1 VRPAPLALLFALSLF
16 AQVAEADGES
26 DAKDLF
32 TRGRERRIAGDCA
45 GAVDLFRR
53 ALDLYPA
60 GLGSL
65 RNLAECEE
73 SLGHPASSWRAWIDL
88 KRALVVNRD
97 PKYAGWEE
105 DAEAGAARLATRV
118 AKLAVQVTVRGPEG
132 DGPPPPD
139 ARLDVRV
146 NDEPLP
152 RALWG
157 TELVRDPGTY
167 RVRVEGADAAQAV
180 EQVVELR
187 PGPTERAV
195 LHLALRRPPE
205 LAPSPA
211 PPPSPRGLAVRRAV
225 GWSTIGLGAASLAAS
240 AVTFA
245 VRQRALSDLRAGCA
259 DYATAPCPPGLRSTV
274 DRGQLASTLTTGF
287 LVAGGAL
294 AASGA
299 ALVVFSPSS
308 RGGAATTAPAVAI
321 TVGPGRVDAAWTF

>member
-1 VRPAPLALLFALSLF
+1 MPALLFAFSLF
-16 AQVAEADGES
+16 AQIARADAES

-32 TRGRERRIAGDCA
+32 TRGRERRLAGDCA
-45 GAVDLFRR
+45 AAVDLFHR
-53 ALDLYPA
+53 ALDVYPA

-73 SLGHPASSWRAWIDL
+73 SLGHWASSWRAWIDL

-105 DAEAGAARLATRV
+105 DAEAGATRLGPRIG
-118 AKLAVQVTVRGPEG
+118 KLAIEISVHGPEG
-132 DGPPPPD
+132 EGPPPPD
-139 ARLDVRV
+139 ARLEVRV

-157 TELVRDPGTY
+157 TELARDPGTY
-167 RVRVEGADAAQAV
+167 RVRVEGADVARAV

-195 LHLALRRPPE
+195 LRLALRRPEP
-205 LAPSPA
+205 APSPPA
-211 PPPSPRGLAVRRAV
+211 PPPPTGQGVKRAV
-225 GWSTIGLGAASLAAS
+225 GWSAIGFGAASLAAA

-245 VRQRALSDLRAGCA
+245 VREQALSDLRAGCA
-259 DYATAPCPPGLRSTV
+259 NYATAPCPPSLRSTV
-274 DRGQLASTLTTGF
+274 DRGELASTLTTAF
-287 LVAGGAL
+287 LIAGGAF

-299 ALVVFSPSS
+299 ALVVFSPSA
-308 RGGAATTAPAVAI
+308 RGAAPTTAGAFAI
-321 TVGPGRVDAAWTF
+321 TLGPARVGAAWTF